1 MAMKLE
7 EETGK
12 YLRDPQD
19 TMARLL
25 IKLDMDEEKEAR
37 ESGTVQN
44 DSDLNQALRQWR
56 DHEQFLK
63 QQEEDASKSQ
73 EQQDKEAN
81 EAKIHRQNLL
91 LGLRNKRKIQE
102 SDDDTQSESDTPA
115 QTNSKQMLIQ
125 RRKSSGCRRR
135 GVE

>member
-44 DSDLNQALRQWR
+44 DSDLNQALHQQQ

-63 QQEEDASKSQ
+63 QQDEDTSKSQ
-73 EQQDKEAN
+73 EQQDKEVN
-81 EAKIHRQNLL
+81 EVKIYHQNFLL
-91 LGLRNKRKIQE
+91 ELCNKQKIQE
-102 SDDDTQSESDTPA
+102 SDDDTQFESDTLCTDQLKTDA
-115 QTNSKQMLIQ
+115 DTVKKIKQLQ
-125 RRKSSGCRRR
+125 KKGH
-135 GVE
+135 

>member
-81 EAKIHRQNLL
+81 EVKIYHQNLL
-91 LGLRNKRKIQE
+91 L
-102 SDDDTQSESDTPA
+102 
-115 QTNSKQMLIQ
+115 
-125 RRKSSGCRRR
+125 
-135 GVE
+135 

>member
-63 QQEEDASKSQ
+63 QQDEDTSKSQ
-73 EQQDKEAN
+73 EQQDKEVN
-81 EAKIHRQNLL
+81 EVKIYHQNFLL
-91 LGLRNKRKIQE
+91 ELCNKQKIQE
-102 SDDDTQSESDTPA
+102 SDDDTQFESDTLCTDQLKTDA
-115 QTNSKQMLIQ
+115 DTVKKIKQLQ
-125 RRKSSGCRRR
+125 KKGH
-135 GVE
+135 